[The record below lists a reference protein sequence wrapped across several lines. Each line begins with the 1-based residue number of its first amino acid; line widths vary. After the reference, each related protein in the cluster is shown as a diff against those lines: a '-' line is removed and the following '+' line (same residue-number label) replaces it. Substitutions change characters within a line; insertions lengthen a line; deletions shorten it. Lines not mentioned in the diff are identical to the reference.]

1 MDNFLEI
8 RDELKQYRNCSE
20 ELELLKLQI
29 EELEHRVTTINST
42 SIIGKPEEGGIK
54 MYLNNYVAELAD
66 LKDEY
71 DRRYAL
77 GLKKMLEVKD
87 LIDTLPDPLEKR
99 ILFRYYCSEK
109 KVSLFRIS
117 REFSYSPDHIKRK
130 HGQALAHLKEIKN
143 RGWQVPF

>member
-8 RDELKQYRNCSE
+8 RDKLKQYRNCSE

-29 EELEHRVTTINST
+29 EEIEHRVTTINST

-87 LIDTLPDPLEKR
+87 LINTLTDPLEKR

-117 REFSYSPDHIKRK
+117 REFSYSPDHIKRV
-130 HGQALAHLKEIKN
+130 HSHALRHLRELGD
-143 RGWQVPF
+143 RE

>member
-143 RGWQVPF
+143 RG

>member
-8 RDELKQYRNCSE
+8 RDELKQYRNYSE

-54 MYLNNYVAELAD
+54 MYLNDYVAELTD

-77 GLKKMLEVKD
+77 GLKKMLDVKD
-87 LIDTLPDPLEKR
+87 LIDLLPDPLEKR

-143 RGWQVPF
+143 RD